1 MAEQQR
7 TKWWNDKAPTWNFCK
22 YVINE
27 EGQVTN
33 FFASGVKPN
42 DAALRKRLLI

>member
-7 TKWWNDKAPTWNFCK
+7 TKWLNDKSPTWNFCK
-22 YVINE
+22 YVLSTK
-27 EGQVTN
+27 GQVTN
-33 FFASGVKPN
+33 FFASGVKLN